1 MAGPNDRDEDVEEA
15 ANGWFKKIERTHR
28 GKTNVIHVAF
38 ESWVY
43 TDEVREYFFTK
54 QGKVGEVF
62 IMDKFSEHTLERR
75 KLASAYRDTYRKT
88 HPE

>member
-1 MAGPNDRDEDVEEA
+1 MYA
-15 ANGWFKKIERTHR
+15 
-28 GKTNVIHVAF
+28 
-38 ESWVY
+38 
-43 TDEVREYFFTK
+43 DEVREYFFSK

-88 HPE
+88 HPGVKIWTKYPATLMSKHAGETRYNPIATY